1 MTVMA
6 DWCVLLSEIRVAFLK
21 RRCIINTEK
30 DDKDVRIVRIV
41 RILASFLRKE
51 RFKSGSEE
59 KKKEKRL

>member
-1 MTVMA
+1 MT
-6 DWCVLLSEIRVAFLK
+6 EIHGN
-21 RRCIINTEK
+21 CIINTEK